1 MTQQI
6 INLGT
11 GPDSQT
17 GDTLYV
23 AFTKVNAN
31 FTDLYSSLTP
41 TMSNVG
47 STGAGIF
54 KEKAGNEFK
63 LKRLVAGNKMFINE
77 LTDSIIF
84 TNNQPGAFETITTN
98 SGIMD
103 ADNYPN
109 ISIVGGNDITTFVQG
124 DAVKINTVLPVT
136 DILSNMDFGPIS
148 GSYTNIIQL
157 YAQSSNLDFGTVSN
171 PSSLTIDLG
180 EL

>member
-1 MTQQI
+1 MTIQT
-6 INLGT
+6 INIGNVVNDGLGDDLRT
-11 GPDSQT
+11 
-17 GDTLYV
+17 
-23 AFTKVNAN
+23 AFQKVNAN